1 MFKDRIYFGTPDAHL
16 IALDA
21 RDGKKV
27 WEVEVADWKFGYY
40 ISAAP
45 LVVKDKLL
53 VGMSGDQ
60 LNAPGFLDARD
71 LNDGKLVWRWD
82 AIPKPGEAG
91 SDTWPNAE
99 IMARGGGMTW
109 VQGVYDPAL
118 NLIYWG
124 TGNPHPV
131 YAGNVRPGANL
142 FTCSLVALDVDTGKM
157 KWYIQ
162 TSPHDTQDRDA
173 NQTPILIDGD
183 YQGRPR
189 KLLAI
194 ASRSGYYFLLDRA
207 TGESLVTLPYGRQNW
222 SAGVDERGQ
231 PIPKHDVEP
240 TVDGA
245 FFEGTT
251 TNWWTPAFS
260 PDTGLFYVNASHGFS
275 IAYLM
280 PNEETGKVED
290 HQGGGATSLWSE
302 SMLLALDYRTGKVRW
317 SRTGTGGNGILST
330 AGGLVFTN
338 ESGHLVALDAAS
350 GKVLWHVNPG
360 GNLTGSPMSYELGGR
375 QFVLTPVDGVLY
387 AWALPE

>member
-1 MFKDRIYFGTPDAHL
+1 M
-16 IALDA
+16 
-21 RDGKKV
+21 
-27 WEVEVADWKFGYY
+27 
-40 ISAAP
+40 
-45 LVVKDKLL
+45 
-53 VGMSGDQ
+53 
-60 LNAPGFLDARD
+60 PGFLEARD

-82 AIPKPGEAG
+82 AIPKPGEPG
-91 SDTWPNAE
+91 SETWPNAE
-99 IMARGGGMTW
+99 VMARGGGMTW
-109 VQGVYDPAL
+109 VQGVYDPTL
-118 NLIYWG
+118 NLTYWG

-131 YAGNVRPGANL
+131 YAGNVRRGANL

-162 TSPHDTQDRDA
+162 TSPHDTHDRDA

-189 KLLAI
+189 KLLAM
-194 ASRSGYYFLLDRA
+194 ASRSGYYFLLDRV
-207 TGESLVTLPYGRQNW
+207 TGESLVTVPYGAQNW

-231 PIPKHDVEP
+231 PIPRPDVEP

-251 TNWWTPAFS
+251 TNWWTPSFS
-260 PDTGLFYVNASHGFS
+260 PDAGLFYVNASHGFS

-302 SMLLALDYRTGKVRW
+302 SMLLALDYRTGQVRW
-317 SRTGTGGNGILST
+317 TRKGTGGGNGILST

-350 GKVLWHVNPG
+350 GKVLWHMNPG
-360 GNLTGSPMSYELGGR
+360 GNLTGSPMSYELNGR
-375 QFVLTPVDGVLY
+375 QFVVTPVDGVLY
-387 AWALPE
+387 AWTLPE

>member
-1 MFKDRIYFGTPDAHL
+1 
-16 IALDA
+16 
-21 RDGKKV
+21 
-27 WEVEVADWKFGYY
+27 
-40 ISAAP
+40 
-45 LVVKDKLL
+45 
-53 VGMSGDQ
+53 
-60 LNAPGFLDARD
+60 
-71 LNDGKLVWRWD
+71 
-82 AIPKPGEAG
+82 
-91 SDTWPNAE
+91 
-99 IMARGGGMTW
+99 
-109 VQGVYDPAL
+109 
-118 NLIYWG
+118 
-124 TGNPHPV
+124 V

-317 SRTGTGGNGILST
+317 SRMGTGGNGILST